1 MELFDTHCH
10 LTFDDLAARAEQV
23 IASANAAGVT
33 RLLTIAGSAHE
44 ARTAIELC
52 RVHSGMWAA
61 AGVHPHE
68 ASKADENE
76 LARLAALWQ
85 QHPEIVAAGEVG
97 LDYHYDFS
105 PRDVQRVVFARQ
117 LELARPAELPVVIHS
132 REAHN
137 DVVQILLE
145 QGYAGRRVVFHCFS
159 GTPEEAAEVRSHG
172 WWTSFTG
179 VITFKKAAVSRQVL
193 AETPLDQIMFE
204 TDSPYLSPEP
214 VRGMKPNEPK
224 NLVHSARFAAELRGM
239 TLDDMA
245 ATSTAN
251 AMRFFS
257 LDQRVLG
264 Q

>member
-10 LTFDDLAARAEQV
+10 LTFADLATRTEQV
-23 IASANAAGVT
+23 ISNANAAGVT
-33 RLLTIAGSAHE
+33 RLLTIAGSSQE
-44 ARTAIELC
+44 ALTAIELC
-52 RVHSGMWAA
+52 RTHPRTWAA
-61 AGVHPHE
+61 VGVHPHE
-68 ASKADENE
+68 ASKADTDE
-76 LARLAALWQ
+76 LSRLASIWQ
-85 QHPEIVAAGEVG
+85 GNPAVVAAGEVG

-105 PRDVQRVVFARQ
+105 PRDVQQLVFRRQ
-117 LELARPAELPVVIHS
+117 LEVARSAGLPIIVHS
-132 REAHN
+132 REAHG
-137 DVVQILLE
+137 DVVRILLE
-145 QGYAGRRVVFHCFS
+145 LGYAGRRVVFHCFS
-159 GTPEEAAEVRSHG
+159 GTPEEAAELRSHG
-172 WWTSFTG
+172 WWASFTG

-224 NLVHSARFAAELRGM
+224 NLVHTARFAADLKEI

-245 ATSTAN
+245 AVSTAN
-251 AMRFFS
+251 ALRFFG